1 MNCCVEF
8 CDCDFSLKRL
18 RSCLLFF
25 KQKTAY
31 EMRIS
36 DWSSDVCSSDLPAIP
51 VPSAAE
57 HVRPAAG
64 GTAAGS
70 PLAALP
76 GLGTGC
82 CGIRNK
88 QTRHR
93 SSPTARRCGSEFPV
107 TNFSKWAWKKN
118 SRNSYRP
125 LFYWSQ
131 FATKPGVVKQRNQ
144 RTFIKP

>member
-1 MNCCVEF
+1 MLCCVVVF
-8 CDCDFSLKRL
+8 F
-18 RSCLLFF
+18 FF

-36 DWSSDVCSSDLPAIP
+36 DWSSEVCSSDL
-51 VPSAAE
+51 

-88 QTRHR
+88 QPRHR
-93 SSPTARRCGSEFPV
+93 YSPTARCCGSEFPV
-107 TNFSKWAWKKN
+107 TNLSQWLWKNN
-118 SRNSYRP
+118 SRKCERP
-125 LFYWSQ
+125 MFSS
-131 FATKPGVVKQRNQ
+131 ASCAAMPGVVNTRATGAVRKSDEEGKR
-144 RTFIKP
+144 